1 MIDPALTKSFF
12 LESDSDQLT
21 TIHQWARARYAA
33 PWAVFGAI
41 LLRVSASTGPY
52 VQLPGVI
59 GGRASLN
66 MMAVFVAASGG
77 GKGISDATARLAW
90 PADIHEEGL
99 GSGQGISELFKEPKN
114 PEDRISRAIFMVPE
128 IDHLAALD
136 AGQGNNTRAT
146 IKAAVMGERLGSKGA
161 STATSRMVA
170 PHTYR
175 MCLSVA
181 GQYGH
186 CGVILD
192 DATGGTPQRALW
204 FPSTDPDMP
213 ADRIGD
219 PAPLDSTIPS
229 WAPGADGVVEIAYG
243 PAEITET
250 IIAAHLA
257 RQRGE
262 GDALDGHWM
271 LLRCKVAALLAIM
284 HGRSVVSERDWE
296 LSAMVMQVSDITR
309 QAVIDHDRQAARAKV
324 RERALS
330 RAVGEEAIDDRR
342 LDVVKRRVLKV
353 LAEGRTPRNKLTARM
368 GKREYRELLD
378 SAIAELAADGKVS
391 AVSATQ
397 GGTHYELTPE
407 FTPEPQFSTQNTSS
421 EALNREFTP
430 EPSATVTDL
439 DSRRSHES
447 ERPKVSCPEWLA
459 GYLAERRAAGETTVT
474 TFAVYSAGQAY
485 GHSKGS
491 IAQAIDKHPDMALVG
506 SKGRSKVYSIT
517 GQKTGYKPAT
527 QWVHDYLDALPAN
540 TAAIDKDH
548 FRQAAMTAGHAWDAA
563 AQALNRSGRISHGI
577 DPADSR
583 ATIWRIAAADT
594 EEGTA

>member
-1 MIDPALTKSFF
+1 MIDPDLTKSFF

-21 TIHQWARARYAA
+21 KIYQWARARYAA
-33 PWAVFGAI
+33 PWAVFGSV
-41 LLRVSASTGPY
+41 LLRVSASTGPD

-66 MMAVFVAASGG
+66 MMAVFVAVSGG
-77 GKGISDATARLAW
+77 GKGISDSTGRLAL

-114 PEDRISRAIFMVPE
+114 PEDRIDRAIFMVPE

-146 IKAAVMGERLGSKGA
+146 IKAAIMGERLGSKGA
-161 STATSRMVA
+161 SAATSRMVA

-330 RAVGEEAIDDRR
+330 RAVGEEVIDDRR

-353 LAEGRTPRNKLTARM
+353 LTNGRTARRDLMSRM

-378 SAIAELAADGKVS
+378 SAIAELTADGRVS
-391 AVSATQ
+391 AVAAPQ
-397 GGTHYELTPE
+397 GGTYYELTPE
-407 FTPEPQFSTQNTSS
+407 FTAEPQFSTQNSSS
-421 EALNREFTP
+421 EALNCEFTA

-447 ERPKVSCPEWLA
+447 ERPKLSCQRWFNHHVEQLI
-459 GYLAERRAAGETTVT
+459 AAGTTLT
-474 TFAVYSAGQAY
+474 ESFAVITAGQAAGY
-485 GHSKGS
+485 T
-491 IAQAIDKHPDMALVG
+491 KHQ
-506 SKGRSKVYSIT
+506 I
-517 GQKTGYKPAT
+517 
-527 QWVHDYLDALPAN
+527 H
-540 TAAIDKDH
+540 TAAS
-548 FRQAAMTAGHAWDAA
+548 GH
-563 AQALNRSGRISHGI
+563 
-577 DPADSR
+577 P
-583 ATIWRIAAADT
+583 T
-594 EEGTA
+594 